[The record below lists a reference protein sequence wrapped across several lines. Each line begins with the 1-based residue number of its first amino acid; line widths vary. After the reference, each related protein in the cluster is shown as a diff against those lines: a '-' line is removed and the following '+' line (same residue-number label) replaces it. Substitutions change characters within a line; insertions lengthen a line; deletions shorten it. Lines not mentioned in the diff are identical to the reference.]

1 MQTDS
6 ATPVSEMP
14 PMPSEELA
22 AAGTAFLILYLAILV
37 IFCVGC
43 WKMVAK
49 AGLPGILGLIPIVN
63 LFVLPVV
70 AGKPWWWAFMILIPI
85 VGGLLYMILVSLGIA
100 ERFGR
105 GVGTALGLIFLSPIF
120 VCILGFGDAKWSPP
134 TSTA

>member
-49 AGLPGILGLIPIVN
+49 AGLPGILGLIPIV
-63 LFVLPVV
+63 
-70 AGKPWWWAFMILIPI
+70 
-85 VGGLLYMILVSLGIA
+85 GGLLYMILVSLGIA

-105 GVGTALGLIFLSPIF
+105 GVGTALGLIFLPFIF
-120 VCILGFGDAKWSPP
+120 VLILGFGDAKWSPP